1 MILYCVRHG
10 ESTYNAEGR
19 VQGQSDVPLS
29 PLGLRQ
35 GAALAETLRAKGIEA
50 VFTSPLRRA
59 YQTAELAAAA
69 AKCPIFVDHDLKE
82 IHAGIFQDQLRR
94 DLEAARPDEYRRW
107 IGGDMDYT
115 IPGGESRRQLAERG
129 VAALRRIAAAP
140 YQKAA
145 VIAHGRI
152 FTVTFSAL
160 MPHEAHRIPRALQNA
175 SITTLEADAATGE
188 FRLLSVN
195 ETDHLQTVG
204 LSGCGDL

>member
-10 ESTYNAEGR
+10 ESTYNSEGR

-35 GAALAETLRAKGIEA
+35 GAAVAETLRTMGIEA

-69 AKCPIFVDHDLKE
+69 SRCPIFVDDGLKE

-94 DLEAARPDEYRRW
+94 DLEAAWPDEYRRW
-107 IGGDMDYT
+107 TGGDMDYA

-129 VAALRRIAAAP
+129 AAALRRIAAAP
-140 YQKAA
+140 YQRAA
-145 VIAHGRI
+145 VIAHGRL
-152 FTVTFSAL
+152 FVVAFSAL

-195 ETDHLQTVG
+195 QTDHLQTVG
-204 LSGCGDL
+204 LTGCGDL